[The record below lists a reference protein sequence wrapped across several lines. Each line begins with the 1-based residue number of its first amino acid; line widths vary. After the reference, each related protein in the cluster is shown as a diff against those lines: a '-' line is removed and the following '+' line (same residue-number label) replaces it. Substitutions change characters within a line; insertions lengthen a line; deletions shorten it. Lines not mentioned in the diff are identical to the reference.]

1 MGWLGSSHLD
11 STTWSSSYLVL
22 VSGALIGVR
31 FVAPLLIHTF
41 LLATGPRFYDW
52 MHFRSKSQ
60 HICR

>member
-31 FVAPLLIHTF
+31 FVAAVTHSYFSLSYWPSVL
-41 LLATGPRFYDW
+41 
-52 MHFRSKSQ
+52 
-60 HICR
+60 